1 MRPALIIL
9 ALVVI
14 TLGVGCTTT
23 AMERDEG
30 RSVSR
35 VGMAAANV
43 ATSRV
48 LEYDDRIARL
58 KLQIEELEKE
68 RAAML
73 ADARDY
79 FRESS
84 ETAFDT
90 GLTTVEREANSAQY
104 RLFAERRKI
113 AAANCTQLISAHRAE
128 IAILSS
134 RANQQKVDAESLRGR
149 RMAE

>member
-14 TLGVGCTTT
+14 TLGVGCTTVE
-23 AMERDEG
+23 MERDEG
-30 RSVSR
+30 RDVSR
-35 VGMAAANV
+35 VGMRAADV

-48 LEYDDRIARL
+48 LEYDDDIATR
-58 KLQIEELEKE
+58 KLQIKELE
-68 RAAML
+68 RLRQAFL
-73 ADARDY
+73 VDARDY

-84 ETAFDT
+84 QTAFDS
-90 GLTTVEREANSAQY
+90 GLTKVEREANSAQY
-104 RLFAERRKI
+104 RLFAERRKT
-113 AAANCTQLISAHRAE
+113 AAANCVQLISARRAD